1 MHAQAKF
8 AAVAHREVQLAD
20 FIPYSTHVSDHVI
33 KTREG
38 DYLRIWRIA
47 LESRFQSH
55 AILRELRRLLCDSLP
70 FRECCLIGSWG

>member
-20 FIPYSTHVSDHVI
+20 FIPYSTHVTDHVI

-38 DYLRIWRIA
+38 DFLRIWRIA
-47 LESRFQSH
+47 
-55 AILRELRRLLCDSLP
+55 
-70 FRECCLIGSWG
+70 GM